1 MQGQTVYKV
10 KKLHGGNWVL
20 TAPTSNAGG
29 HQSFCK
35 QGRSAKDNY
44 FRFAKVH
51 EHSIFV
57 SSISVDNGF
66 KPHYW

>member
-1 MQGQTVYKV
+1 MAQKIKRDTYK
-10 KKLHGGNWVL
+10 NAQQL
-20 TAPTSNAGG
+20 TAPTSNAGRQ
-29 HQSFCK
+29 QSFCK
-35 QGRSAKDNY
+35 SGRSAKDNY